1 MHTLRS
7 DLYLLRPRILAYTSG
22 LSLFPPPSLTSFSD
36 TPSFEH
42 IENCLRLLDSFLLS
56 QWASPTGEESESA
69 QMGKEALDKDRERGL
84 AKELVAVGV
93 VSELMMWSHDS
104 DIGKSCHPTDLY
116 NY

>member
-7 DLYLLRPRILAYTSG
+7 DLHLVRLRILAYISG
-22 LSLFPPPSLTSFSD
+22 LSLFPPSPTSFSD

-69 QMGKEALDKDRERGL
+69 QMGKEALDKDREHGL

-93 VSELMMWSHDS
+93 VSELMTRSPNS
-104 DIGKSCHPTDLY
+104 DIGKPCHPTDFV
-116 NY
+116 